1 MTVTT
6 LLDRVVLDS
15 HPLARCND
23 GSPASY
29 YRPLQESASPAL
41 ANKKML
47 IYLKGGGY
55 CVPENPLTDIT
66 VSGVGC
72 KYSFKQRFAK
82 IVNSSRTFV

>member
-1 MTVTT
+1 MPVTT
-6 LLDRVVLDS
+6 LLDRVVLDG

-23 GSPASY
+23 GSPAVY
-29 YRPLQESASPAL
+29 YRPLQESASTAL

-66 VSGVGC
+66 VTSFGC
-72 KYSFKQRFAK
+72 KYSFKQRFA
-82 IVNSSRTFV
+82 NTSQ